1 MSRCVCTTSVS
12 EGMSQHST
20 KAFAAFGQSAQ
31 TAPPP
36 STSLSKWTRALK
48 DASHGAIDARAS
60 RRVAASIKSLATQSL
75 VAAASAAQ
83 DAANL
88 PRNNTSSNRASTTGS
103 EAPHCSFI
111 DRAAASLQARSKSA
125 RTASQAP
132 VASRNRG
139 HVGVARHEAAASLR
153 DASARTRPHLLK
165 KRFASFTNEGRMIG
179 ASLSSLRTTGAVSN
193 LDAVSGDAS
202 ARLRNAPATLSTNLG
217 GAYSSSRILLAVC
230 IESTNAIDARDASPA
245 LHA

>member
-1 MSRCVCTTSVS
+1 M
-12 EGMSQHST
+12 EQHST
-20 KAFAAFGQSAQ
+20 KASAALGQSAQ
-31 TAPPP
+31 SAPPP
-36 STSLSKWTRALK
+36 STSFSKWTRAPNASLQGAT
-48 DASHGAIDARAS
+48 DADAS

-88 PRNNTSSNRASTTGS
+88 PRNKTSSNRASTTGS
-103 EAPHCSFI
+103 EAPHCSVT
-111 DRAAASLQARSKSA
+111 DRAAASRQALSSKA

-132 VASRNRG
+132 VASRNLG

-153 DASARTRPHLLK
+153 EASARTRPHLLK

-179 ASLSSLRTTGAVSN
+179 ESLSSLRTTGAVSSF
-193 LDAVSGDAS
+193 DAASGDAS
-202 ARLRNAPATLSTNLG
+202 ARLRNAPATLSTSLG
-217 GAYSSSRILLAVC
+217 GAYSSSRILLDEACTV
-230 IESTNAIDARDASPA
+230 SSNAIDARDASPA